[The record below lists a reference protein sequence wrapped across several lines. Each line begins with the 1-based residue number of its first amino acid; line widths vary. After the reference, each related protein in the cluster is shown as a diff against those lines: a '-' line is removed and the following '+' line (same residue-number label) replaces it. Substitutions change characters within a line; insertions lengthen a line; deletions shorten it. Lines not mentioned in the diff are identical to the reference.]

1 MLLSIP
7 SSELHA
13 YTLRLANHL
22 SPTGTP
28 LKISDY
34 IVDFALQR
42 LENCFSRIR
51 LKYFSQNGRA
61 VFNHLHGDHF
71 AMYLWFLANSSW
83 QLGGE
88 DETPTR
94 LSIVNKA
101 LHGIDLFYNVQMPEI
116 FLLVHPV
123 GTVLGRASYSDYLVV
138 YQNCT
143 IGSDGFSYPTFGGSA
158 ILYSGSSV
166 IGDCHVGDNVVF
178 GANASIVRQSVPA
191 NSRVTGQTPNAK
203 VSPSSRCV
211 RCREFTPRLTQPEP
225 LDATA

>member
-7 SSELHA
+7 SSELSA
-13 YTLRLANHL
+13 YTSRLADHL
-22 SPTGTP
+22 TPTGTA
-28 LKISDY
+28 LKIDKR

-51 LKYFSQNGRA
+51 LKYYSAGGEV

-88 DETPTR
+88 EETPTR
-94 LSIVNKA
+94 LSLVNKA
-101 LHGIDLFYNVQMPEI
+101 LHGIDLFYNVQMPDI
-116 FLLVHPV
+116 FLLVHPT
-123 GTVLGRASYSDYLVV
+123 GTVLGRARYSDYFVV

-143 IGSDGFSYPTFGGSA
+143 IGSDGFSYPTFEGSA

-166 IGDCHVGDNVVF
+166 IGDSRVGDNVVF

-191 NSRVTGQTPNAK
+191 NSRVTGQTPTAN
-203 VSPSSRCV
+203 VGPSSRCV
-211 RCREFTPRLTQPEP
+211 RCREFTPRLTQFEP
-225 LDATA
+225 